1 MAKYMWAFIVNSLHS
16 GLLEF
21 VFAEFAG
28 SFENV
33 RVEDVLKV
41 DHFGIGV
48 GSFEEHA
55 SDRGGE
61 FEFITLHV

>member
-41 DHFGIGV
+41 DHFGTGV
-48 GSFEEHA
+48 
-55 SDRGGE
+55 
-61 FEFITLHV
+61 